1 MARLRSALSNLG
13 RLLDAVAEPVYALDD
28 QQRIVFCNQ
37 ALLGWVGRSPDE
49 LLGCHCTYQT
59 PADTSAIEAVAAGLC
74 PPPAALAG
82 LQTSGVVACQ
92 AADGRLSRRRA
103 EFLPLRGEADTLVG
117 LLVLVAASDLSEDQ
131 ACEAVAGDE
140 AARLHERVRTFRHQ
154 MARRYRADR
163 LVGESPAM
171 RQVRAQVELACAGRA
186 SVLVV
191 GPPGSGRQ
199 HVASAIHYAAGPEK
213 AGPLVPLACAVLDRE
228 LIASTLSALPGR
240 HAVAGGPGGGTLL
253 LTDVEQLPPESQI
266 ELARVLSGR
275 AVPVRTIATAR
286 QRLEEPARR
295 GEFRDDLAAILS
307 TLVIELPPLAQRR
320 ADVPL
325 LAQLL
330 VEECNAESGKQ
341 VQGLTPEA
349 MDSLAAYGWPG
360 NIDELIR
367 LVREAHGR
375 AERALIGV
383 RDLPEQ
389 IHLAA
394 AAAAHPRR
402 PEETI
407 VLDEFLA
414 RVERELLQRAM
425 ARAKGNKT
433 KAARLL
439 GMTRPRLYRRLVQ
452 LGLEPPGAEEPA
464 RGAEP

>member
-13 RLLDAVAEPVYALDD
+13 HLLDAVAEPIYALDD
-28 QQRIVFCNQ
+28 EQRIVFCNK
-37 ALLGWVGRSPDE
+37 ALLDWVGRTPDE
-49 LLGCHCTYQT
+49 LLGCQCSYRT
-59 PADTSAIEAVAAGLC
+59 PADLSPIEAVAAGLC

-82 LQTSGVVACQ
+82 RRTSGVVACT
-92 AADGRLSRRRA
+92 DPEGRLSRRQA
-103 EFLPLRGEADTLVG
+103 DFVPLRGEGDTLVG
-117 LLVLVAASDLSEDQ
+117 VVVSVAAGDLSEDQ
-131 ACEAVAGDE
+131 ACAAAGDDE
-140 AARLHERVRTFRHQ
+140 AARLHERVRTLRHQ
-154 MARRYRADR
+154 MARRYRVDR
-163 LVGESPAM
+163 LVGDSPAM
-171 RQVRAQVELACAGRA
+171 RQARAQVELACASRA

-213 AGPLVPLACAVLDRE
+213 AGAMVPLACAVLDQE

-240 HAVAGGPGGGTLL
+240 HAISQGPGATLL
-253 LTDVEQLPPESQI
+253 LTDVEQLAPEAQF

-275 AVPVRTIATAR
+275 AVGVRTIATAR
-286 QRLEEPARR
+286 QRLEELARR
-295 GEFRDDLAAILS
+295 GEFRDDLAALLS
-307 TLVIELPPLAQRR
+307 TLVIELPPLAERR

-325 LAQLL
+325 LAQLV
-330 VEECNAESGKQ
+330 VEECNARSGKQ

-360 NIDELIR
+360 NVDELIR
-367 LVREAHGR
+367 LVREAYAR
-375 AERALIGV
+375 SERELIGV

-439 GMTRPRLYRRLVQ
+439 GLTRPRLYRRLVQ
-452 LGLEPPGAEEPA
+452 LGLEAPGADGPA
-464 RGAEP
+464 RGGEP